1 MKLARRRAS
10 FAPKGTIGEG
20 TFFPG
25 SSFRQSNQAVSRQAA
40 VLQTGKERSHLKP
53 SHTNERKESF
63 CAHYVLTGNPEEAAR
78 LAGYPPEEAA
88 AAGLTLLRQC
98 SIQRSIQSLQRAYLE
113 RPQELVQAGLARL
126 AFGSGADAVSLLLS
140 GEERSPQQLRQMD
153 LFNLSAVKRDKSGG
167 VELHFFDRQ
176 RALERMYE
184 YANSATGKEAAQNLL
199 AALAGSGAQQDG
211 DETESLLP

>member
-1 MKLARRRAS
+1 M
-10 FAPKGTIGEG
+10 
-20 TFFPG
+20 
-25 SSFRQSNQAVSRQAA
+25 
-40 VLQTGKERSHLKP
+40 
-53 SHTNERKESF
+53 
-63 CAHYVLTGNPEEAAR
+63 
-78 LAGYPPEEAA
+78 
-88 AAGLTLLRQC
+88 
-98 SIQRSIQSLQRAYLE
+98 QRAYLE

-153 LFNLSAVKRDKSGG
+153 LFNLSAVKRDKNGG

>member
-1 MKLARRRAS
+1 M
-10 FAPKGTIGEG
+10 
-20 TFFPG
+20 
-25 SSFRQSNQAVSRQAA
+25 
-40 VLQTGKERSHLKP
+40 KP
-53 SHTNERKESF
+53 SHTNERKEAF

-113 RPQELVQAGLARL
+113 RLQAGLARL

-153 LFNLSAVKRDKSGG
+153 LFNLSAIKRDKNGG

>member
-1 MKLARRRAS
+1 M
-10 FAPKGTIGEG
+10 
-20 TFFPG
+20 
-25 SSFRQSNQAVSRQAA
+25 
-40 VLQTGKERSHLKP
+40 KP

-113 RPQELVQAGLARL
+113 RPQELVQAGLAR
-126 AFGSGADAVSLLLS
+126 LS

>member
-40 VLQTGKERSHLKP
+40 ALQTGKERSHLKP

-113 RPQELVQAGLARL
+113 GRLSTAGI
-126 AFGSGADAVSLLLS
+126 
-140 GEERSPQQLRQMD
+140 
-153 LFNLSAVKRDKSGG
+153 
-167 VELHFFDRQ
+167 RQ
-176 RALERMYE
+176 RRRCRFP
-184 YANSATGKEAAQNLL
+184 AAQRRGAISSAAAADGSVQSVCCKAGQKWRCGTALL
-199 AALAGSGAQQDG
+199 RSAACLG
-211 DETESLLP
+211 THV